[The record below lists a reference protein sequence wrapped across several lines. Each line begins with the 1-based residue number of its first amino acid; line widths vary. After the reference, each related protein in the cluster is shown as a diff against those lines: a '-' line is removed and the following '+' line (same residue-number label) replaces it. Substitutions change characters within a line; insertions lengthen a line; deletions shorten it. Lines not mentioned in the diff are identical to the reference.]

1 MDIEQGLSCGVWRHF
16 TLENQGNEPM
26 GFFSGTTLN
35 SLLTGI
41 TGTLTTNGVT
51 GAQQTSILQQL
62 GGVFMNISNPNYA
75 AELALAA
82 QIMQFAGNPAVE
94 AELINRLIT
103 EQGLPA
109 SAAAIAG
116 RMMTKLG
123 TPAYDPTAEA
133 LQIEQIIRS
142 GS

>member
-1 MDIEQGLSCGVWRHF
+1 
-16 TLENQGNEPM
+16 M

-62 GGVFMNISNPNYA
+62 GGVFMNVSNRNYA

-123 TPAYDPTAEA
+123 TPTYDSTAEA